1 MPVRTQ
7 QPDSDDGFT
16 LVEVIVAMLIF
27 TIILTG
33 FLYTMT
39 ASLTST
45 RDTRAR
51 VVAANLA
58 SQQIDVL
65 RSAASPFAVNDNSFD
80 TQLNGDTFHIR
91 VLTEWVTTTGSA
103 ANCEAG
109 AAVASLAYK
118 QVTVEVTW
126 DNMRAGARPVYS
138 DTSLTPR
145 SKINDKDLGT
155 VLVGV
160 VNAAGTA
167 VAGATVSLTPAGVAA
182 VTTDSDG
189 CAYLL
194 KVPPGNYTVTVSK
207 AGHVNEQ
214 QIAAPEATVDVTAGG
229 SSRLSFAYDRATTYS
244 VSYASGLPSG
254 VRIPTYLTT
263 TFLSTY
269 GAFKMPATTN
279 ATTKTFSLYPVASGY
294 SIVAGAYA
302 ETPENPATSCLAP
315 DPGEWLPA
323 PDKVGT
329 RPGAIGGAA
338 GSTVTA
344 GVAMVLVTLNDANGG
359 ASWPNVRNHLKAV
372 YVGGGAGDPG
382 CAAGMT
388 YTFGD
393 IISSDDAIVL
403 LPYGTWKLYRG
414 NASAQT
420 TQITSGI
427 VVPAGSSVASGIVV
441 LDPRVAP

>member
-1 MPVRTQ
+1 MRAQSSV
-7 QPDSDDGFT
+7 DDDGFT

-39 ASLTST
+39 ASLTAT

-51 VVAANLA
+51 IVAANLA

-65 RSAASPFAVNDNSFD
+65 RSAADAFGVTTAPPFDIE
-80 TQLNGDTFHIR
+80 LNGDTFQ
-91 VLTEWVTTTGSA
+91 VWVETEWVTTTGA
-103 ANCEAG
+103 AASCEAG
-109 AAVASLAYK
+109 LPIASLAYNH
-118 QVTVEVTW
+118 VTVKVTW
-126 DNMRAGARPVYS
+126 DNMREGAQPVYS

-145 SKINDKDLGT
+145 TKINDPALGT

-182 VTTDSDG
+182 VTTGSDG

-194 KVPPGNYTVTVSK
+194 KVPPGDYTVTVSK
-207 AGHVNEQ
+207 VGHVSEQ
-214 QIAAPEATVDVTAGG
+214 QIAEPTATVPVTAGG
-229 SSRLSFAYDRATTYS
+229 SSRVSFAYDRATSYT
-244 VSYASGLPSG
+244 VSYGSGLPAG
-254 VRIPTYLTT
+254 VRIPNNLTT
-263 TFLSTY
+263 TFVSTY
-269 GAFKMPATTN
+269 GNFQMAATTN
-279 ATTKTFSLYPVASGY
+279 ARTKTFSLYPVSSGY

-323 PDKVGT
+323 PGKVGM
-329 RPGAIGGAA
+329 RPAA
-338 GSTVTA
+338 VGDSAGTTVNTTASMAEVRLSGVSGS
-344 GVAMVLVTLNDANGG
+344 G
-359 ASWPNVRNHLKAV
+359 SYLKAV
-372 YVGGGAGDPG
+372 YVGGGSGDPG
-382 CAAGMT
+382 CSAGMT
-388 YTFGD
+388 YTFGN
-393 IISSDDAIVL
+393 IISSDAATIL

-414 NASAQT
+414 N
-420 TQITSGI
+420 SGSQNNPI
-427 VVPAGSSVASGIVV
+427 MSGLTVPSSGSVAAGAVV